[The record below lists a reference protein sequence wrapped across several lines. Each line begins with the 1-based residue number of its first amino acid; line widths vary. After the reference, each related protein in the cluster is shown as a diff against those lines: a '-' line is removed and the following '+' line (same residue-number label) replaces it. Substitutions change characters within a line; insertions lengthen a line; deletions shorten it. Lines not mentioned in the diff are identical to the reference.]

1 MAASERFLDHFERS
15 VLLFVDR
22 VVEIDYEPGQRSP
35 DIARSAS
42 A

>member
-15 VLLFVDR
+15 VLLVDR